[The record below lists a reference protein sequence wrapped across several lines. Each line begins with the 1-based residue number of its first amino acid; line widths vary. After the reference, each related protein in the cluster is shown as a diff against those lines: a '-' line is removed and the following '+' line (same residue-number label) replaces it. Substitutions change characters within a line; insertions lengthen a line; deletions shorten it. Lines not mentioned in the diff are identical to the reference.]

1 METGMACRDES
12 GDERFSFE
20 AFTRHPFFTDVNRW
34 IVERVI
40 CPGRR
45 KIVDLGCGPG
55 AVTKLILERLG
66 DARNA
71 EVIGIDP
78 SPSALSRARAAIH
91 SKVVQ
96 FIEGSAEWVSRLV
109 SSADAIVFLNAI
121 HLVPDKAQVIGE
133 IRKALKTDGVF
144 AFNTT
149 FFHGAYVDGTAG
161 FWRRWVVRAVQV
173 LRERGF
179 EVQHSASAHA
189 VARQFLSADE
199 YAELCVQ
206 AGFNRPAVELVRIEM
221 PPESLE
227 DIGHF
232 SLFIE
237 GALPGVPLEEGA
249 SALNEGL
256 RRTMDET
263 GIRSVQRN
271 WLECVATAV

>member
-1 METGMACRDES
+1 MSVHDES

-20 AFTRHPFFTDVNRW
+20 AFTRHPFFTEVNRW

-78 SPSALSRARAAIH
+78 SPSALSKARTAIH
-91 SKVVQ
+91 SKIVE

-109 SSADAIVFLNAI
+109 SSADVVVFLNAI

-133 IRKALKTDGVF
+133 IRKALKPGGVF

-149 FFHGAYVDGTAG
+149 FFNGAYVEGTSA
-161 FWRRWVVRAVQV
+161 FWRRWIVRAVQA

-179 EVQHSASAHA
+179 DVHHTEK
-189 VARQFLSADE
+189 
-199 YAELCVQ
+199 
-206 AGFNRPAVELVRIEM
+206 
-221 PPESLE
+221 
-227 DIGHF
+227 
-232 SLFIE
+232 
-237 GALPGVPLEEGA
+237 
-249 SALNEGL
+249 
-256 RRTMDET
+256 
-263 GIRSVQRN
+263 
-271 WLECVATAV
+271 ATARD